1 MFCGVGGL
9 APWSRCCDAVAMQQR
24 RRFRLVNVVVG
35 GLVGAVVGAIV
46 AVNVVI
52 FSGVDRGYEASIPE
66 VFRHNVFAGVITIA
80 VLVAGPIAGIVVAIR
95 ARRNRE
101 EGNRPSE

>member
-1 MFCGVGGL
+1 ML
-9 APWSRCCDAVAMQQR
+9 ERMQTR

-52 FSGVDRGYEASIPE
+52 YSGVDNGYEASIPE
-66 VFRHNVFAGVITIA
+66 VFRHNVIAGVITIV
-80 VLVAGPIAGIVVAIR
+80 VLVAGPIVGVIVAMR
-95 ARRNRE
+95 MRRKR
-101 EGNRPSE
+101 GDTGRPSV